1 MSFLRVAVDGQPI
14 ASISTDGLEVVS
26 VHVGGSRLDCEY
38 ADLNVSGGVY
48 PEDGESDHRIWVDQM
63 RLIAG
68 QVVDVA
74 LLERDKAVG
83 DGRTIGELY
92 PASESVP
99 VPTPID
105 KAEFFADLRRQPQLR
120 EGFTVRLTSSVGTTG
135 MFSTASDDH
144 GFGFSV
150 LWNNMRPE
158 RVSVSLHAYSIDS
171 MESGESGRDFVRE
184 RLPLGG
190 TVRLELV
197 A

>member
-1 MSFLRVAVDGQPI
+1 
-14 ASISTDGLEVVS
+14 
-26 VHVGGSRLDCEY
+26 
-38 ADLNVSGGVY
+38 
-48 PEDGESDHRIWVDQM
+48 M

-83 DGRTIGELY
+83 DGRSIEELY